1 MSIVVLASGGLDST
15 LVACLAKQQRIKQ
28 YPLFIDYG
36 QRAARREWGAC
47 QRCFKKL
54 ALPQPKKVNLRGF
67 GNLIRTGLTDTKK
80 ALVKDAFTPGRNF
93 LFLLVGAG
101 YAVQVGASGV
111 AIGLLD
117 EERALFP
124 DQRFD
129 FLIQAERAIQIAVGK
144 KIRIIAPL
152 MSFTKRDVVR
162 LAGQKGVTGTYSCH
176 LGTAKPCGKCISC
189 KEVR

>member
-1 MSIVVLASGGLDST
+1 M
-15 LVACLAKQQRIKQ
+15 
-28 YPLFIDYG
+28 
-36 QRAARREWGAC
+36 
-47 QRCFKKL
+47 
-54 ALPQPKKVNLRGF
+54 
-67 GNLIRTGLTDTKK
+67 
-80 ALVKDAFTPGRNF
+80 
-93 LFLLVGAG
+93 FLLVGAG